1 MQNFEETKPEE
12 NTPAHQ
18 EPEMETLVIT
28 EDIRSYIYE
37 SAKWSKFLSIVGFVF
52 TGFMVL
58 VAFSAGGIIST
69 MNSIV
74 GEANNP
80 YAKLGGGALTVIM
93 LLFAL
98 LYFYPSLLLFNYSSA
113 AKKAVLFGDQPNL
126 AVAMSKMKSFFK
138 FWGILTIVGLGFYL
152 LIILFAVIVNIS
164 ASVAA

>member
-12 NTPAHQ
+12 NTPVDQ
-18 EPEMETLVIT
+18 EPEMETLIIT

-37 SAKWSKFLSIVGFVF
+37 SAKWSKFLSIVGFVA

-69 MNSIV
+69 MNSMV

-80 YAKLGGGALTVIM
+80 YAKLGAGALTV
-93 LLFAL
+93 LLLLLAL
-98 LYFYPSLLLFNYSSA
+98 LYFYPSLLLFKYSSA

-126 AVAMSKMKSFFK
+126 AVAMSKLKSFFK
-138 FWGILTIVGLGFYL
+138 FWGVLAIVALGFNL